1 MYYTFREILK
11 YNTILLI
18 FQNNNAMNQVHTLSQ
33 TEKYFL
39 ILLVKIIYKVTDLCL
54 YITIIKGNI

>member
-1 MYYTFREILK
+1 
-11 YNTILLI
+11 LI